1 MDELM
6 AADVKIHDLCG
17 GDGEKIFRLPVFKEI
32 FRALRSELSEVQV
45 TIEYELSQGD
55 LVAARFVITASHNS
69 DAGRKPIHFTG
80 MTLARVRAGKIV
92 ESWNHFDFET
102 MYQQME

>member
-6 AADVKIHDLCG
+6 AADVEIHDLCG

-45 TIEYELSQGD
+45 TIEQELSQGD
-55 LVAARFVITASHNS
+55 LMAARFVVTASYAG

-80 MTLARVRAGKIV
+80 MTLVRVFGGKII